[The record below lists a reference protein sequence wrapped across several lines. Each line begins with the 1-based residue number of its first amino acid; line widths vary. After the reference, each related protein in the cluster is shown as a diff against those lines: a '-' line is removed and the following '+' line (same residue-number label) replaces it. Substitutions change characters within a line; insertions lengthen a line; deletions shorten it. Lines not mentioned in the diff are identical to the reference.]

1 MGFQILGFFYLS
13 VFSIQPVN
21 FNIISKPF
29 PVLVV
34 DELTKQYGNFLA
46 VDHVSFCV
54 ESNEC
59 FGVLGPNGAGKTS
72 TFKMLTGEHD
82 ISAGQARVRN

>member
-1 MGFQILGFFYLS
+1 MERAKQQLFENNKHS
-13 VFSIQPVN
+13 
-21 FNIISKPF
+21 
-29 PVLVV
+29 VLVV
-34 DELTKQYGNFLA
+34 DELTKKYGKFLA

-72 TFKMLTGEHD
+72 TFKVSIKNHC
-82 ISAGQARVRN
+82 

>member
-1 MGFQILGFFYLS
+1 MKRAKQQLFENNKHS
-13 VFSIQPVN
+13 
-21 FNIISKPF
+21 
-29 PVLVV
+29 VLVV
-34 DELTKQYGNFLA
+34 DELTKKYGKFLA

-72 TFKMLTGEHD
+72 TFKVSIKNHCLKSKLINLLTE
-82 ISAGQARVRN
+82 IKLFRC

>member
-1 MGFQILGFFYLS
+1 MKRAKQELFENNKHS
-13 VFSIQPVN
+13 
-21 FNIISKPF
+21 
-29 PVLVV
+29 VLVV
-34 DELTKQYGNFLA
+34 DELTKKYGKFLA

-72 TFKMLTGEHD
+72 TFKVSIKM
-82 ISAGQARVRN
+82 ISKIEKRSIVEPKLKF

>member
-1 MGFQILGFFYLS
+1 MKRAKQELFENNKHS
-13 VFSIQPVN
+13 
-21 FNIISKPF
+21 
-29 PVLVV
+29 VLVV
-34 DELTKQYGNFLA
+34 DELTKKYGKFLA

-72 TFKMLTGEHD
+72 TFKVGKKIVAKNEKSSIVEPKL
-82 ISAGQARVRN
+82 IF

>member
-1 MGFQILGFFYLS
+1 MKRAKQQLFENNKHS
-13 VFSIQPVN
+13 
-21 FNIISKPF
+21 
-29 PVLVV
+29 VLVV
-34 DELTKQYGNFLA
+34 DGLTKKYGKFLA

-72 TFKMLTGEHD
+72 TFKVS
-82 ISAGQARVRN
+82 IKNYC

>member
-1 MGFQILGFFYLS
+1 MKRAKQELFENNKHS
-13 VFSIQPVN
+13 
-21 FNIISKPF
+21 
-29 PVLVV
+29 VLVV
-34 DELTKQYGNFLA
+34 DELTKKYGKFLA

-72 TFKMLTGEHD
+72 TFKVSIKIITK
-82 ISAGQARVRN
+82 N